1 MKSNL
6 TCSELVYLGSSN
18 TGTGSIRSGSS
29 FRLDAM
35 PNTVMSSLRWLS
47 RPQMLDGNPAYS
59 YMVETPQG
67 DFAVMIGHYVN
78 GEIHPFEVWINGA
91 EAPRGLGAIAKT
103 LSADMRTYDRA
114 WLSLKLESLAL
125 CDGYPCEVELPPDG
139 DKVRV
144 PGVVSAFARVV
155 QYHVKKIG
163 WIDGEGDNSLVSA
176 MMFRKEPK
184 TGTEG
189 TLSKTFDV
197 KNPSTGEDFAMFIK
211 ELELPDGTCRPYS
224 VWLSGTYPKDLD
236 GLCKLLSIDMRI
248 VDLAWIGMK
257 LRKLLNYKE
266 PLGSFIGRTAWLGCT
281 GEIPVDDC
289 LHRATAAVSLLSA
302 QSLEYGRVG
311 ESFRPPDEDS
321 ELSRDLAATMHSP
334 SPSGEGFPERCGIS
348 VAES

>member
-6 TCSELVYLGSSN
+6 HAVNSS
-18 TGTGSIRSGSS
+18 TSGHPIRGLDQSDPDRR

-139 DKVRV
+139 NKVRI

-176 MMFRKEPK
+176 MVFRKEPK
-184 TGTEG
+184 TGTEE
-189 TLSKTFDV
+189 TLSKTFDI

-224 VWLSGTYPKDLD
+224 VWLSGAYPKDLD

-266 PLGSFIGRTAWLGCT
+266 PLGSFIGRTPGSGAQEKYPSTIAYIARLLLYRYYQLNLLNMDGSVKAS
-281 GEIPVDDC
+281 GPQMKM
-289 LHRATAAVSLLSA
+289 VS
-302 QSLEYGRVG
+302 
-311 ESFRPPDEDS
+311 
-321 ELSRDLAATMHSP
+321 
-334 SPSGEGFPERCGIS
+334 
-348 VAES
+348 

>member
-1 MKSNL
+1 
-6 TCSELVYLGSSN
+6 
-18 TGTGSIRSGSS
+18 
-29 FRLDAM
+29 
-35 PNTVMSSLRWLS
+35 
-47 RPQMLDGNPAYS
+47 
-59 YMVETPQG
+59 MVETPQG
-67 DFAVMIGHYVN
+67 NFAVMIGHYVN
-78 GEIHPFEVWINGA
+78 GEVHPFEVWINGA

-114 WLSLKLESLAL
+114 WLSLKLESLVL
-125 CDGYPCEVELPPDG
+125 CDGYPCDVELPPDG

-163 WIDGEGDNSLVSA
+163 WLDGEGDNSLVNA

-224 VWLSGTYPKDLD
+224 VWLSGAYPKDLD

-248 VDLAWIGMK
+248 ADLAWIGMK

-266 PLGSFIGRTAWLGCT
+266 PLGSFIGKAPGTGAQEKYPSTTAYIARLLLYRYYQLNLLNMDGSVKSS
-281 GEIPVDDC
+281 GPLMKV
-289 LHRATAAVSLLSA
+289 VS
-302 QSLEYGRVG
+302 
-311 ESFRPPDEDS
+311 
-321 ELSRDLAATMHSP
+321 
-334 SPSGEGFPERCGIS
+334 
-348 VAES
+348 